1 MVDRRKEKRD
11 ADARIVQLRR
21 TLHTYA
27 VAAGGGA
34 VALIVT
40 RGPNDTIWAW
50 VGLVVAL
57 ALHAATIY
65 LAAVVAEAPDDD

>member
-40 RGPNDTIWAW
+40 RRPNDTIWAW